1 MKKMSRMLAV
11 VLCAVVFVGC
21 LASCSNGQP
30 APQSEQSQTSQDSQQ
45 PQTRGII
52 GPELPDEVYIAWS
65 GPLTGNQAQ
74 YGETQKRAMTLATEA
89 VNEEGGINGTCKIVV
104 DYFDDKNI
112 TTEALS
118 CANLIADAGKYA
130 ACVGPYSS
138 GCAMVMIPV
147 LAKAEIPFFLPCA
160 SQSDL
165 TKQSD
170 FVFRGITTEAQN
182 LGAYAEFIRD
192 TLDVDNL
199 ALFYANIDTGVE
211 GSAMITELF
220 EDMGGKIV
228 YNESY
233 VSGNV
238 TDFTPMLS
246 AIKAS
251 GAQAMLHWG
260 SYNEMAMILQQKAN
274 LGMEGVYMVGQS
286 NSAKQELVDI
296 AGEAAEGFTVL
307 SNFATDLDYAPM
319 QEYKKL
325 YEDTYGVAL
334 DNHAC
339 TTYDCINIILAAI
352 GAVGTDGRA
361 IVEWVETQPSFAGV
375 CGDFAYIENH
385 EPGKPLIP
393 LVCEDGVF
401 VTHESYYEK

>member
-1 MKKMSRMLAV
+1 MKKVSRIFAV
-11 VLCAVVFVGC
+11 VLMAALLIGC
-21 LASCSNGQP
+21 LASCSNGDP
-30 APQSEQSQTSQDSQQ
+30 VSQQ
-45 PQTRGII
+45 PSSNPSSSSSE
-52 GPELPDEVYIAWS
+52 GPDLPDEVYIAWS

-74 YGETQKRAMTLATEA
+74 YGETQKRAITLATDKMNA
-89 VNEEGGINGTCKIVV
+89 EGGINGTTKIIV
-104 DYFDDKNI
+104 DYYDDKN
-112 TTEALS
+112 TQTEALS
-118 CANLIADAGKYA
+118 CANLIADANKYA
-130 ACVGPYSS
+130 ACIGPYSS

-147 LAKAEIPFFLPCA
+147 FDKAEIPFFLPCA

-165 TKQSD
+165 TSQSK
-170 FVFRGITTEAQN
+170 FVFRGITTEEQN
-182 LGAYAEFIRD
+182 LGAYAEFIHD
-192 TLDVDNL
+192 TLGVDKL

-211 GSAMITELF
+211 GSALVTELF
-220 EDMGGKIV
+220 EDMGGEIV

-260 SYNEMAMILQQKAN
+260 SYNEMALILQQKAA
-274 LGMEGVYMVGQS
+274 LGMDDIYAVGQS
-286 NSAKQELVDI
+286 NSARQELVDI
-296 AGEAAEGFTVL
+296 AGEDAEGFTVL

-339 TTYDCINIILAAI
+339 TTYDCINIVLAAI
-352 GAVGTDGRA
+352 GAVGTDGND
-361 IVEWVETQPSFAGV
+361 IVSWVESQPSFPGI

-393 LVCEDGVF
+393 LICENGVF
-401 VTHESYYEK
+401 VTHESYYES